1 MLLIVVSVTTAVLKS
16 VPQIGRE
23 HGDAARCRAAA
34 HHASASRSSTSLRIW
49 IAPDN
54 PGAAGAARERLRYVF
69 SLPGLVDLVAAIP
82 FALAP
87 HLGLNLDWLDIV
99 PIFKLLRHTAAFQ
112 FMVEAVYSERRVL
125 WSAAVLMLVLL
136 VFQSSVVYY
145 FEREAQPDKY
155 GSIPEAMWWGI
166 VTLTTVGYGD
176 VTPVTLW
183 GRIAGG
189 LTAVMG
195 LCMFAIPV
203 GIIASAFIEAVRR
216 REFVDTWNLVA
227 KVPLFRTLDAARIA
241 AVAGVL
247 RARRA
252 ERGERLIR
260 KGDQADSMYFIVS
273 GEVEVDQETG
283 APQGA
288 AGRGRFL
295 RRNRADRRAR
305 AHRDHHRALALQA
318 AGAAQGRFRE
328 LHERA
333 PGPAGR
339 GARRGEAAPRGNQRR
354 LVAVGASTR
363 PARIA
368 RIASS
373 VLRASGSVGPS
384 SATARARSGLGFG
397 QAAEHRQHV
406 REIVECD
413 RRLRVRFARAAE
425 GALGGRHV
433 LQRVL
438 DVAQADQADQVVR
451 PAREQRAVGLARFAR
466 ARPPAPAPPLRRRSP
481 ASRAVAGIRPG
492 GSASIDQ

>member
-1 MLLIVVSVTTAVLKS
+1 MSDIGHHASRRAILHHVLTREEGGLGGQALRTGLVLLIVLAVTSAVLKS
-16 VPQIGRE
+16 VQRIGRE
-23 HGDAARCRAAA
+23 HGDLLDLLLLL
-34 HHASASRSSTSLRIW
+34 TSLGFAGEYLLRIW
-49 IAPDN
+49 IAPEN
-54 PGAAGAARERLRYVF
+54 QGAEGVARERLRYLL

-87 HLGLNLDWLDIV
+87 RVGLNLDWLDIV

-125 WSAAVLMLVLL
+125 GSAAVLMLALL

-155 GSIPEAMWWGI
+155 GSIPAAMWWGI

-227 KVPLFRTLDAARIA
+227 KVPLFRNLDAARIA

-247 RARRA
+247 RARRS

-273 GEVEVDQETG
+273 GEVEVDQESS
-283 APQGA
+283 APKGRLA
-288 AGRGRFL
+288 AGDFFGEIALIAERTRTATVTALSACKLLVLHKDDFEGFMKSHPDL
-295 RRNRADRRAR
+295 REAVRVAAKRRM
-305 AHRDHHRALALQA
+305 
-318 AGAAQGRFRE
+318 GE
-328 LHERA
+328 L
-333 PGPAGR
+333 
-339 GARRGEAAPRGNQRR
+339 
-354 LVAVGASTR
+354 T
-363 PARIA
+363 
-368 RIASS
+368 
-373 VLRASGSVGPS
+373 
-384 SATARARSGLGFG
+384 
-397 QAAEHRQHV
+397 
-406 REIVECD
+406 
-413 RRLRVRFARAAE
+413 
-425 GALGGRHV
+425 GG
-433 LQRVL
+433 
-438 DVAQADQADQVVR
+438 
-451 PAREQRAVGLARFAR
+451 
-466 ARPPAPAPPLRRRSP
+466 
-481 ASRAVAGIRPG
+481 
-492 GSASIDQ
+492 

>member
-1 MLLIVVSVTTAVLKS
+1 VNAPARHESLRARAHHLLTREEGGSGGQALRTGLVLLIVISVTTAVLKS
-16 VPQIGRE
+16 VPEIGSA
-23 HGDAARCRAAA
+23 HGALLDLVLVLTTIGFAAEY
-34 HHASASRSSTSLRIW
+34 LIRIW

-54 PGAAGAARERLRYVF
+54 QGAAGAARERLRYMF

-87 HLGLNLDWLDIV
+87 YLGLNLDWLDIV

-125 WSAAVLMLVLL
+125 WSAAVLMLALL

-145 FEREAQPDKY
+145 FERDVQPDKY
-155 GSIPEAMWWGI
+155 GSIPAAMWWGI

-227 KVPLFRTLDAARIA
+227 KVPLFRNLDAARIA

-273 GEVEVDQETG
+273 GEVQVDTGTG
-283 APQGA
+283 APEGRLA
-288 AGRGRFL
+288 AGDFFGEIAL
-295 RRNRADRRAR
+295 IADRTRTATVT
-305 AHRDHHRALALQA
+305 ALAPCKLLVLHKDD
-318 AGAAQGRFRE
+318 FESFMKSHPDLRE
-328 LHERA
+328 AVRVA
-333 PGPAGR
+333 
-339 GARRGEAAPRGNQRR
+339 ARRR
-354 LVAVGASTR
+354 L
-363 PARIA
+363 
-368 RIASS
+368 
-373 VLRASGSVGPS
+373 
-384 SATARARSGLGFG
+384 
-397 QAAEHRQHV
+397 E
-406 REIVECD
+406 EI
-413 RRLRVRFARAAE
+413 
-425 GALGGRHV
+425 GG
-433 LQRVL
+433 
-438 DVAQADQADQVVR
+438 
-451 PAREQRAVGLARFAR
+451 G
-466 ARPPAPAPPLRRRSP
+466 
-481 ASRAVAGIRPG
+481 
-492 GSASIDQ
+492 

>member
-1 MLLIVVSVTTAVLKS
+1 MSESGRKESLRARAHHLLTREEGGSGGHALRTGLVLLIVVSVTTAVLKS
-16 VPQIGRE
+16 VPAIGRA
-23 HGDAARCRAAA
+23 HGGLLDAVLLL
-34 HHASASRSSTSLRIW
+34 STFGFAVEYFLRIW
-49 IAPDN
+49 VAAEN
-54 PGAAGAARERLRYVF
+54 PGAPGAARERLRYVF

-87 HLGLNLDWLDIV
+87 RVGLNLDWLDIV

-112 FMVEAVYSERRVL
+112 FMVEAIYSERRVL

-136 VFQSSVVYY
+136 VFQSSLVYY

-176 VTPVTLW
+176 LTPVTLW
-183 GRIAGG
+183 GKIAGG

-283 APQGA
+283 APKGQLGA
-288 AGRGRFL
+288 GEFFGEIALIAERTRT
-295 RRNRADRRAR
+295 ATIT
-305 AHRDHHRALALQA
+305 ALAPCKLLLLHKDDFQSFMDAHPDLKDAVRVA
-318 AGAAQGRFRE
+318 AK
-328 LHERA
+328 
-333 PGPAGR
+333 
-339 GARRGEAAPRGNQRR
+339 RR
-354 LVAVGASTR
+354 LEELKA
-363 PARIA
+363 
-368 RIASS
+368 
-373 VLRASGSVGPS
+373 
-384 SATARARSGLGFG
+384 
-397 QAAEHRQHV
+397 
-406 REIVECD
+406 
-413 RRLRVRFARAAE
+413 
-425 GALGGRHV
+425 
-433 LQRVL
+433 
-438 DVAQADQADQVVR
+438 
-451 PAREQRAVGLARFAR
+451 
-466 ARPPAPAPPLRRRSP
+466 
-481 ASRAVAGIRPG
+481 
-492 GSASIDQ
+492 

>member
-1 MLLIVVSVTTAVLKS
+1 MSDPAHDESPRAWAHHLLTREEGGSGGVGVRGFLVILIVVSVTTAVLKS
-16 VPQIGRE
+16 VPQIGRA
-23 HGDAARCRAAA
+23 HGLLLDAVLLFTALGFAIEYLVRV
-34 HHASASRSSTSLRIW
+34 W
-49 IAPDN
+49 IAPEN
-54 PGAAGAARERLRYVF
+54 PGTTSAARERLEYAL
-69 SLPGLVDLVAAIP
+69 SLPGIVDLVAAIP

-87 HLGLNLDWLDIV
+87 HVGLNLDRLDIV

-136 VFQSSVVYY
+136 VFQSSLVYY

-183 GRIAGG
+183 GKIAGG

-273 GEVEVDQETG
+273 GDVEVELETG
-283 APQGA
+283 APKA
-288 AGRGRFL
+288 RLSAGEFFGEIAL
-295 RRNRADRRAR
+295 IADRAR
-305 AHRDHHRALALQA
+305 TATITALTPCKLLLLHKDDFESFMDAHPDLKDAVRVA
-318 AGAAQGRFRE
+318 AK
-328 LHERA
+328 
-333 PGPAGR
+333 
-339 GARRGEAAPRGNQRR
+339 RR
-354 LVAVGASTR
+354 LEE
-363 PARIA
+363 
-368 RIASS
+368 
-373 VLRASGSVGPS
+373 LK
-384 SATARARSGLGFG
+384 L
-397 QAAEHRQHV
+397 
-406 REIVECD
+406 
-413 RRLRVRFARAAE
+413 
-425 GALGGRHV
+425 
-433 LQRVL
+433 
-438 DVAQADQADQVVR
+438 
-451 PAREQRAVGLARFAR
+451 
-466 ARPPAPAPPLRRRSP
+466 
-481 ASRAVAGIRPG
+481 
-492 GSASIDQ
+492 

>member
-1 MLLIVVSVTTAVLKS
+1 MSDAARSESLRAKAHHLLTREEGGSGGQAIRVGLVLLIVISVTTAVLKS
-16 VPQIGRE
+16 VPQIGRA
-23 HGDAARCRAAA
+23 HGNLLDVILLVTTVGFAIEYLVRV
-34 HHASASRSSTSLRIW
+34 W
-49 IAPDN
+49 IAPAN
-54 PGAAGAARERLRYVF
+54 PGSAGAARERLHYVL

-87 HLGLNLDWLDIV
+87 HVGLNLDWLDIV

-125 WSAAVLMLVLL
+125 GSAAVLMLVLL
-136 VFQSSVVYY
+136 VFQSSLVYY

-183 GRIAGG
+183 GKIAGG

-273 GEVEVDQETG
+273 GDVEVDQETS
-283 APQGA
+283 APKGRLV
-288 AGRGRFL
+288 AGDFFGEIAL
-295 RRNRADRRAR
+295 IADRTRTATVTALSACKLLVLHKDDFESFMD
-305 AHRDHHRALALQA
+305 AHPDLKDAVRVA
-318 AGAAQGRFRE
+318 A
-328 LHERA
+328 
-333 PGPAGR
+333 
-339 GARRGEAAPRGNQRR
+339 QRR
-354 LVAVGASTR
+354 LEELKA
-363 PARIA
+363 
-368 RIASS
+368 
-373 VLRASGSVGPS
+373 
-384 SATARARSGLGFG
+384 
-397 QAAEHRQHV
+397 
-406 REIVECD
+406 
-413 RRLRVRFARAAE
+413 
-425 GALGGRHV
+425 
-433 LQRVL
+433 
-438 DVAQADQADQVVR
+438 
-451 PAREQRAVGLARFAR
+451 
-466 ARPPAPAPPLRRRSP
+466 
-481 ASRAVAGIRPG
+481 
-492 GSASIDQ
+492 

>member
-1 MLLIVVSVTTAVLKS
+1 MNVQTPESLRAKAHHFLTREEGGRSGQAARTGLVLLIVLSVGTAIIKS
-16 VPQIGRE
+16 VPQINRE
-23 HGDAARCRAAA
+23 HTQLLDVILLLTTLGFAVEYA
-34 HHASASRSSTSLRIW
+34 LRIW
-49 IAPDN
+49 IAAEN
-54 PGAAGAARERLRYVF
+54 PGAQANAGGALRERLRYVF
-69 SLPGLVDLVAAIP
+69 SLPGLVDLLAGIP

-87 HLGLNLDWLDIV
+87 HMGLNLDWLDIV

-125 WSAAVLMLVLL
+125 GSAAVLMLALL
-136 VFQSSVVYY
+136 VFQSSMVYY

-183 GRIAGG
+183 GKLAGG

-273 GEVEVDQETG
+273 GDVEVDQESD
-283 APQGA
+283 A
-288 AGRGRFL
+288 AKGRLQAGDFFGEIAL
-295 RRNRADRRAR
+295 IADRAR
-305 AHRDHHRALALQA
+305 TATITALIPCKLLVLHKDDFENFMDSHPDLKEAV
-318 AGAAQGRFRE
+318 RE
-328 LHERA
+328 A
-333 PGPAGR
+333 
-339 GARRGEAAPRGNQRR
+339 ARRR
-354 LVAVGASTR
+354 LEEL
-363 PARIA
+363 RI
-368 RIASS
+368 
-373 VLRASGSVGPS
+373 
-384 SATARARSGLGFG
+384 
-397 QAAEHRQHV
+397 
-406 REIVECD
+406 
-413 RRLRVRFARAAE
+413 
-425 GALGGRHV
+425 
-433 LQRVL
+433 
-438 DVAQADQADQVVR
+438 
-451 PAREQRAVGLARFAR
+451 
-466 ARPPAPAPPLRRRSP
+466 
-481 ASRAVAGIRPG
+481 
-492 GSASIDQ
+492 

>member
-1 MLLIVVSVTTAVLKS
+1 MSEPEGRESLRASAHRLFTRDEGGLGGQAVGTVLVLLIVISVTTAVLKT
-16 VPQIGRE
+16 VPQIGRP
-23 HGDAARCRAAA
+23 HGILLDVVLLVATIGFAIEYL
-34 HHASASRSSTSLRIW
+34 LRIW
-49 IAPDN
+49 GAPEN
-54 PGAAGAARERLRYVF
+54 PGAAGAARERLHYVF

-87 HLGLNLDWLDIV
+87 QIGLNLDWLEIV

-136 VFQSSVVYY
+136 VFQSSLVYY

-183 GRIAGG
+183 GKIAGG

-273 GEVEVDQETG
+273 GEVEVDQETA
-283 APQGA
+283 APKGRLS
-288 AGRGRFL
+288 AGDFFGEIAL
-295 RRNRADRRAR
+295 IADRAR
-305 AHRDHHRALALQA
+305 TATITAQMPCKLLVLHKDDFESFMNAHPDLKDAVRVA
-318 AGAAQGRFRE
+318 A
-328 LHERA
+328 
-333 PGPAGR
+333 
-339 GARRGEAAPRGNQRR
+339 QRR
-354 LVAVGASTR
+354 LQELKA
-363 PARIA
+363 
-368 RIASS
+368 
-373 VLRASGSVGPS
+373 
-384 SATARARSGLGFG
+384 
-397 QAAEHRQHV
+397 
-406 REIVECD
+406 
-413 RRLRVRFARAAE
+413 
-425 GALGGRHV
+425 
-433 LQRVL
+433 
-438 DVAQADQADQVVR
+438 
-451 PAREQRAVGLARFAR
+451 
-466 ARPPAPAPPLRRRSP
+466 
-481 ASRAVAGIRPG
+481 
-492 GSASIDQ
+492 

>member
-1 MLLIVVSVTTAVLKS
+1 MSETGRPESLRARAHHLLTREEGGGAGGHALRIGLVLLIVVSVTTAVLKS
-16 VPQIGRE
+16 VPVIGRA
-23 HGDAARCRAAA
+23 HGTLLDIVLLV
-34 HHASASRSSTSLRIW
+34 TSFGFAIEYLLRIW
-49 IAPDN
+49 VAPDN
-54 PGAAGAARERLRYVF
+54 PGAAGAARERLHYVF

-82 FALAP
+82 FALTP
-87 HLGLNLDWLDIV
+87 HLGLQLDWLDIV

-136 VFQSSVVYY
+136 VFQSSLVYY
-145 FEREAQPDKY
+145 FERDAQPDKY

-183 GRIAGG
+183 GRVAGG

-273 GEVEVDQETG
+273 GDVEVDQENA
-283 APQGA
+283 APKGRLS
-288 AGRGRFL
+288 AGDFFGEIAL
-295 RRNRADRRAR
+295 IADRAR
-305 AHRDHHRALALQA
+305 TATITAQTPCKLLVLHKDDFESFMESHPDLRDAVRVA
-318 AGAAQGRFRE
+318 A
-328 LHERA
+328 
-333 PGPAGR
+333 
-339 GARRGEAAPRGNQRR
+339 QRR
-354 LVAVGASTR
+354 LQE
-363 PARIA
+363 I
-368 RIASS
+368 
-373 VLRASGSVGPS
+373 SGG
-384 SATARARSGLGFG
+384 
-397 QAAEHRQHV
+397 
-406 REIVECD
+406 
-413 RRLRVRFARAAE
+413 
-425 GALGGRHV
+425 
-433 LQRVL
+433 
-438 DVAQADQADQVVR
+438 
-451 PAREQRAVGLARFAR
+451 
-466 ARPPAPAPPLRRRSP
+466 
-481 ASRAVAGIRPG
+481 
-492 GSASIDQ
+492 

>member
-1 MLLIVVSVTTAVLKS
+1 VSDSPRHESLRTRAHHLLVREEGGSGGHALRTGLVLLIVISVTTAVLKS
-16 VPQIGRE
+16 VPNIGRAY
-23 HGDAARCRAAA
+23 GGLLDLVLLLSTLGFAAEYL
-34 HHASASRSSTSLRIW
+34 LRIW
-49 IAPDN
+49 TAPEN
-54 PGAAGAARERLRYVF
+54 PGAGVGEGGPARERRRYVF

-87 HLGLNLDWLDIV
+87 HVGLNLDWLDIV

-125 WSAAVLMLVLL
+125 GSAAVLMLALL
-136 VFQSSVVYY
+136 VFQSSLVYY

-227 KVPLFRTLDAARIA
+227 KVPLFRSLDAARIA

-273 GEVEVDQETG
+273 GDVEVDQESA
-283 APQGA
+283 APKGRLS
-288 AGRGRFL
+288 AGDFFGEIAL
-295 RRNRADRRAR
+295 IADRVRTATIT
-305 AHRDHHRALALQA
+305 ALSPCKLLVLHKDDFESFMGSHPDLRDAV
-318 AGAAQGRFRE
+318 RE
-328 LHERA
+328 A
-333 PGPAGR
+333 
-339 GARRGEAAPRGNQRR
+339 ARRR
-354 LVAVGASTR
+354 LEE
-363 PARIA
+363 IA
-368 RIASS
+368 
-373 VLRASGSVGPS
+373 
-384 SATARARSGLGFG
+384 
-397 QAAEHRQHV
+397 
-406 REIVECD
+406 
-413 RRLRVRFARAAE
+413 
-425 GALGGRHV
+425 GG
-433 LQRVL
+433 
-438 DVAQADQADQVVR
+438 
-451 PAREQRAVGLARFAR
+451 
-466 ARPPAPAPPLRRRSP
+466 
-481 ASRAVAGIRPG
+481 
-492 GSASIDQ
+492 

>member
-1 MLLIVVSVTTAVLKS
+1 MIDTGRAESLRAKTHHLLTREEGGSGGHALRASLVLLIVVSVTTAVLKS
-16 VPQIGRE
+16 VPAIGRE
-23 HGDAARCRAAA
+23 HGNLLDVVLLVTTVGFAVEYL
-34 HHASASRSSTSLRIW
+34 LRIW

-54 PGAAGAARERLRYVF
+54 AGAASPARERLRYVL
-69 SLPGLVDLVAAIP
+69 SLPGIVDLVAAIP

-87 HLGLNLDWLDIV
+87 HVGLNLDWLDIV

-136 VFQSSVVYY
+136 VFQSSLVYY
-145 FEREAQPDKY
+145 FERDAQPEKY

-183 GRIAGG
+183 GKIAGG
-189 LTAVMG
+189 LTAIMG

-273 GEVEVDQETG
+273 GEVDVDQETG
-283 APQGA
+283 APLGRLA
-288 AGRGRFL
+288 AGDFFGEIAL
-295 RRNRADRRAR
+295 IAERAR
-305 AHRDHHRALALQA
+305 TATITAQSACKLLVLHKDDFESFMNAHPELKDAVRVA
-318 AGAAQGRFRE
+318 A
-328 LHERA
+328 
-333 PGPAGR
+333 
-339 GARRGEAAPRGNQRR
+339 ARR
-354 LVAVGASTR
+354 
-363 PARIA
+363 
-368 RIASS
+368 
-373 VLRASGSVGPS
+373 
-384 SATARARSGLGFG
+384 
-397 QAAEHRQHV
+397 
-406 REIVECD
+406 
-413 RRLRVRFARAAE
+413 
-425 GALGGRHV
+425 
-433 LQRVL
+433 LQEMK
-438 DVAQADQADQVVR
+438 A
-451 PAREQRAVGLARFAR
+451 
-466 ARPPAPAPPLRRRSP
+466 
-481 ASRAVAGIRPG
+481 
-492 GSASIDQ
+492 